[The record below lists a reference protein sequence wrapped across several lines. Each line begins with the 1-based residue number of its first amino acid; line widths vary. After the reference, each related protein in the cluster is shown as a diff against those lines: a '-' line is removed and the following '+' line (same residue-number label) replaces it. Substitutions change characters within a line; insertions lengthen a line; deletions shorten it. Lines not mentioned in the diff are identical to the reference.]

1 MAEKKMIGLDF
12 TNNEIRMVQVGVK
25 GKSVVLERYAV
36 GIIPPGVFQGGR
48 VVETAR
54 FADVIKELYRTHKFT
69 SKKCIVGI
77 SGKYG
82 VTRLITLPKMS
93 AAQTRDAISL
103 QLNQYV
109 PFPPGDTLF
118 DYKVLRE
125 IKEEDTLSQEILL
138 VATKRTQMQPVMVA
152 LKKAGLNVTGI
163 KITTLTG
170 FNLFEDYY
178 RDAEQAIAFVD
189 VRDSVT
195 DIAFVAENF
204 FRLSRSIEF
213 GNMLVTDKIRQKIGG
228 TYEDVEEYLA
238 LNKIDLQETYSP
250 VVTVEEPE
258 EVSDDV
264 SPLERKAKSTGGG
277 GEENKE
283 KGIRDSVLRV
293 LGAFVNE
300 LMRSIRFFES
310 QQKRRSRVGKLVI
323 FGNISYLGNLAD
335 YISEQTGLDTV
346 VIDSTPSV
354 IESGLSGID
363 MQVYENNEAKAIIPL
378 SLAYEGVK
386 ARRLELNLV
395 PRETVVRKKAFSFA
409 RYVIAAYIVMLAL
422 MAVWY
427 IGKDREAQDVKAEVQ
442 EWDRKINQ
450 ITPFYNDTEG
460 IKTQINE
467 IAPKV
472 EGVLKIVKTQIAWIP
487 VLEELGLIQIPST
500 WIDEYSMDANGGAV
514 AFHGFGLKTSNIQR
528 FLAICY
534 YSNVFK
540 WSKLDLSVATDAT
553 GGNEDQMG
561 GGDTGSS
568 SSGAMGMEIPI
579 PDMMGNDSPNDVKG
593 PLANSGAKPM
603 YGLPDVP
610 RGTRDI
616 ESFWQGRTV
625 VVPILYEFELEMTIA
640 PEVLDTSAAAF
651 EGLDT
656 LTV

>member
-36 GIIPPGVFQGGR
+36 GVIPPGVFQGGR

-93 AAQTRDAISL
+93 AAQTRDAIQL

-125 IKEEDTLSQEILL
+125 IKEEETLSQEILL

-170 FNLFEDYY
+170 FNLFEEYY
-178 RDAEQAIAFVD
+178 HDADQAIAFVD

-238 LNKIDLQETYSP
+238 LNRIDLQETYQP
-250 VVTVEEPE
+250 VTIEEPE
-258 EVSDDV
+258 EDSDDV
-264 SPLERKAKSTGGG
+264 SPLERKQRITGGG

-346 VIDSTPSV
+346 VIDSTPTI

-378 SLAYEGVK
+378 SLAYEGVRGK
-386 ARRLELNLV
+386 RLELNLV
-395 PRETVVRKKAFSFA
+395 PREAVVRKKAFSLA
-409 RYVIAAYIVMLAL
+409 RYVIALYIVMLAG

-450 ITPFYNDTEG
+450 ITPFYTETEG
-460 IKTQINE
+460 IKTKINE

-500 WIDEYSMDANGGAV
+500 WIDEYSMDANGGAI
-514 AFHGFGLKTSNIQR
+514 AFHGYGLKTSNVQR

-540 WSKLDLSVATDAT
+540 WKELDLTVANGSTS
-553 GGNEDQMG
+553 GEEDEMGAG
-561 GGDTGSS
+561 GGGSTT
-568 SSGAMGMEIPI
+568 SGAMSMPIPI
-579 PDMMGNDSPNDVKG
+579 PNMMGAGLPGDLKG
-593 PLANSGAKPM
+593 PLAKSGAEPL
-603 YGLPDVP
+603 YGLPDIPV
-610 RGTRDI
+610 GTRDI
-616 ESFWQGRTV
+616 ESFWEGRTIII
-625 VVPILYEFELEMTIA
+625 PILYEFDIGMTIA
-640 PEVLDTSAAAF
+640 PQVLDTSAAAF
-651 EGLDT
+651 EGLDS

>member
-1 MAEKKMIGLDF
+1 
-12 TNNEIRMVQVGVK
+12 
-25 GKSVVLERYAV
+25 
-36 GIIPPGVFQGGR
+36 
-48 VVETAR
+48 
-54 FADVIKELYRTHKFT
+54 
-69 SKKCIVGI
+69 
-77 SGKYG
+77 

-138 VATKRTQMQPVMVA
+138 VATQRTQMQPVMVA

-467 IAPKV
+467 IA
-472 EGVLKIVKTQIAWIP
+472 WIP